1 MEYKDYAP
9 RFDGGC
15 GWVSAGSGRIDLTGK
30 PLGEMAYTRVA
41 FELEDLA
48 IAVMPVDH
56 TKDAHSPSA
65 WKMTNAMES
74 WSWEGCDGNAA
85 KVEVYTRA
93 DHVKLYINGKCVG
106 TKKPKNDCKV
116 FFDTTYQNGEIKLLP
131 MMQMTI

>member
-1 MEYKDYAP
+1 
-9 RFDGGC
+9 
-15 GWVSAGSGRIDLTGK
+15 
-30 PLGEMAYTRVA
+30 
-41 FELEDLA
+41 
-48 IAVMPVDH
+48 MPVDH

-74 WSWEGCDGNAA
+74 WSWNGCDGNAA

-106 TKKPKNDCKV
+106 TKKPKMTARYSLIQPIRMEKSR
-116 FFDTTYQNGEIKLLP
+116 LLP